1 MGLEVFFLMEQYYNE
16 DFFKDYVNTPKK
28 VALTTKVTFDI
39 FMHALFIYLLIYFIR
54 KR

>member
-1 MGLEVFFLMEQYYNE
+1 MGLEVFFLIEQYYNE

-28 VALTTKVTFDI
+28 MALTTKVTFDI
-39 FMHALFIYLLIYFIR
+39 IMHALFIYLLVYFVN

>member
-1 MGLEVFFLMEQYYNE
+1 MGLEVFFLIEQYYYK
-16 DFFKDYVNTPKK
+16 DFFRDYVNTPKK

-39 FMHALFIYLLIYFIR
+39 FMHALFIYLLVFFIR